1 MLNSNRPMTARTTPD
16 QFPDE
21 SEPNG
26 DGYEPEPNNEEAPEE
41 LYPGDGIFPNNELEL
56 GALTSGVAILI
67 VGLLFS
73 LAGCNSSEATG
84 GSNAG
89 VGDAWASR
97 PTCETGDDACG
108 IPVVAPQ
115 SGNPCMDLAACTAY
129 VTPSLRTCGWDVQD
143 NLCWAEPWCEPSVIS
158 TDQFLYRPASAVCP
172 PGTASYTYEPGT
184 MMVWGPA
191 DSGSVQGP
199 TSAVTGYVCVP
210 NTAPVTIQ
218 C

>member
-26 DGYEPEPNNEEAPEE
+26 DGYEPEP
-41 LYPGDGIFPNNELEL
+41 GDGIFPNNEM
-56 GALTSGVAILI
+56 GALTSGLAILI
-67 VGLLFS
+67 AGLFFS
-73 LAGCNSSEATG
+73 LVGCGSSETN

-89 VGDAWASR
+89 LGDAGASR
-97 PTCETGDDACG
+97 PTCDPGDDACG
-108 IPVVAPQ
+108 IPAGQAPPN
-115 SGNPCMDLAACTAY
+115 GNPCMDLAACTAY
-129 VTPSLRTCGWDVQD
+129 VTSSLRTCGWDVQN

-191 DSGSVQGP
+191 VSGSVQGP
-199 TSAVTGYVCVP
+199 TSAVTGYLCVP
-210 NTAPVTIQ
+210 NSAPVTIK